1 MKVIKKINNNVALC
15 VDSHNK
21 ELIAFGKGI
30 GFPAMPYEIKD
41 LSSITMTFYRMDQ
54 SFYKLLEEI
63 PEEIF
68 EISAVIVKKAQLTL
82 DCGLNPNLLPGL
94 ADHIHFALKRIKKYK
109 EMKMLFSY
117 DIEQLYPA
125 ETLLARYAVDLIEK
139 KLSVKLP
146 DSEITNIAMHFVN
159 AEEENTGEPGKELDA
174 DQLIDETTAMI
185 EQTFETDIDR
195 TGFNYNR
202 FVMHFRYFLKRIEEK
217 KQFIDDNGAV
227 FETLRDE
234 KPQVYDCAVQISDTI
249 AKRLH
254 TEITQDEILYLM
266 IHINRIIKNNTIN

>member
-15 VDSHNK
+15 VDNHKK

-82 DCGLNPNLLPGL
+82 DCSLNPNLLPGL

-125 ETLLARYAVDLIEK
+125 ETLLARYAVELIEK

-146 DSEITNIAMHFVN
+146 DSEVTNIAMHFVN
-159 AEEENTGEPGKELDA
+159 AEEESIEESDKEFDA
-174 DQLIDETTAMI
+174 DQLIDEITVLI

-195 TGFNYNR
+195 AGFNYNR

-227 FETLRDE
+227 FATLRDE
-234 KPQVYDCAVQISDTI
+234 KPQVYHCALQISDMI
-249 AKRLH
+249 VVRLH

-266 IHINRIIKNNTIN
+266 IHINRIIKNNTIS